1 MYVGF
6 EERFY
11 RANESSSDVDA
22 CIHIISG
29 TIERNFNLDITTENF
44 TATDG
49 GRFILLN
56 HSLLPF
62 IPHSHTYTLTYSHS
76 HCHTHTF
83 SPSLSHSLSP
93 EDYVHYEETVTVPGA
108 SPGNRS
114 CFSVNV
120 LDDDLVEP
128 TENFILSLTTGD
140 AAIRITNSATG
151 VIYDNDGNGV
161 CCFTRCTCEF
171 VMCYIFQ
178 WLWYR
183 WCREVTQFK
192 RSLVVLRCVLNWRV
206 ETCKECNP

>member
-1 MYVGF
+1 MYVEF

-140 AAIRITNSATG
+140 AAIRITNSTTG

-161 CCFTRCTCEF
+161 CCFTRCTCEY

-192 RSLVVLRCVLNWRV
+192 RSLVVLTCVLNWRV

>member
-22 CIHIISG
+22 CIHIVSG
-29 TIERNFNLDITTENF
+29 TIERNFNLDIITENF

-49 GRFILLN
+49 GRYIYSLIGSFCPTVSHLHTHIL
-56 HSLLPF
+56 
-62 IPHSHTYTLTYSHS
+62 TYTHSVTFTLSHS
-76 HCHTHTF
+76 HFLSLSHTHT
-83 SPSLSHSLSP
+83 LSP

-114 CFSVNV
+114 CFSVTV

-151 VIYDNDGNGV
+151 VIYDIDGNGV
-161 CCFTRCTCEF
+161 CCFTRCT
-171 VMCYIFQ
+171 Y
-178 WLWYR
+178 L
-183 WCREVTQFK
+183 
-192 RSLVVLRCVLNWRV
+192 
-206 ETCKECNP
+206 